1 MFALGFSAESAQL
14 FLSREKRFL
23 SLQKALYSTILF
35 NYMPHSVLIKST
47 VRHTVCVST
56 ERGRIDTGDTMS
68 TSKAPT
74 TFIIIAIAIFLATI
88 ALLSGGEMNVIMFT
102 AIPIIFGAEGI
113 VFVLLYATIYHS
125 EAEGSGQHPH

>member
-1 MFALGFSAESAQL
+1 
-14 FLSREKRFL
+14 
-23 SLQKALYSTILF
+23 
-35 NYMPHSVLIKST
+35 
-47 VRHTVCVST
+47 
-56 ERGRIDTGDTMS
+56 MS